1 MKDHL
6 RLLPPKRKHSSQHG
20 EAPQLPDLRVIIFVS
35 FLSPHM
41 KLGFRLEHLFLR
53 KTHFLLERNSRKQ
66 SRAIDKL

>member
-1 MKDHL
+1 
-6 RLLPPKRKHSSQHG
+6 
-20 EAPQLPDLRVIIFVS
+20 
-35 FLSPHM
+35 M